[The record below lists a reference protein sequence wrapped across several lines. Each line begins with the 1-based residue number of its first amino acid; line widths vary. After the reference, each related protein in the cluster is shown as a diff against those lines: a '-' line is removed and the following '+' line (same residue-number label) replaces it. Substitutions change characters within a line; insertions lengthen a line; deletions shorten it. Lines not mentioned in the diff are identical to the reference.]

1 MIAAFSLLLV
11 VTLSLLVT
19 RIATVALTLTGLSQ
33 ESAKFQA
40 RSAFTGVGFTT
51 DESES
56 IVNHPVRRKI
66 VMLLMLLGN
75 LGIASVVATSIV
87 SYMNITTTQYG
98 WLGIVVLI
106 GGISLLWILIANRRF
121 EKWLNIVILK
131 GLKRWAKLNIQDY
144 VAILHLQNDYAVT
157 ELVIE
162 QRDWLNGKTLL
173 ESALSKEGVLV
184 LGIQRK
190 EGVYLGA
197 PRAETIVEANDTLV
211 LYGPVS
217 RLEELDRRRKG
228 RGGERAHEEAMKEFD
243 EIVEEEQLQDEQ
255 RFDDD

>member
-1 MIAAFSLLLV
+1 MIAVFSLLLV

-19 RIATVALTLTGLSQ
+19 RVATVALTLTGLSQ
-33 ESAKFQA
+33 ESARFQA

-51 DESES
+51 AESES
-56 IVNHPVRRKI
+56 IVNHPVRRRI

-98 WLGIVVLI
+98 WISILILLAGIVLLWVLI
-106 GGISLLWILIANRRF
+106 VNRRF
-121 EKWLNIVILK
+121 EKWLNVVILR
-131 GLKRWAKLNIQDY
+131 GLKKWTKLNIQDY
-144 VAILHLQNDYAVT
+144 IAILHLQNDYAVT
-157 ELVIE
+157 ELVVQE
-162 QRDWLNGKTLL
+162 KDWLCGKTLM
-173 ESALSKEGVLV
+173 ESELSREGVLV

-197 PRAETIVEANDTLV
+197 PRAESEVEAEDTLV

-217 RLEELDRRRKG
+217 RLEELDRRRRG
-228 RGGERAHEEAMKEFD
+228 RVGERAHEKAMKVFD
-243 EIVEEEQLQDEQ
+243 ELVEEEQLQDEL
-255 RFDDD
+255 RIEE

>member
-56 IVNHPVRRKI
+56 IVNHPVRRRI

-98 WLGIVVLI
+98 WTGFLVLI
-106 GGISLLWILIANRRF
+106 IGVTFLWILVVNKRF

-131 GLKRWAKLNIQDY
+131 GLKRWTKLNIKDY
-144 VAILHLQNDYAVT
+144 IAILHLQNDYAVT
-157 ELVIE
+157 ELAVSE
-162 QRDWLNGKTLL
+162 KDWLNGKTLL
-173 ESALSKEGVLV
+173 ECELSKEGVLV

-190 EGVYLGA
+190 AGVYLGA
-197 PRAETIVEANDTLV
+197 PRADTEVETDDTLV

-228 RGGERAHEEAMKEFD
+228 RVGERAHEKAMKEFY

-255 RFDDD
+255 RTEEE